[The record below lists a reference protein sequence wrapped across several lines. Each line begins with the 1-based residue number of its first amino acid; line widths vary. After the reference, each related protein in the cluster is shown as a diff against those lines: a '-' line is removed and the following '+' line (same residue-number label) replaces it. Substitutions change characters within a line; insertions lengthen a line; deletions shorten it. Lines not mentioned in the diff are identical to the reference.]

1 MICQRTPIP
10 AQTSFRLNQRFS
22 IAIKACPQPMTKI
35 YHILVLRIFD
45 FYIWISGL
53 LKVRIRKLDRRI
65 IAEGSGNAAV
75 PNTLGRVAIIAIF
88 PSQSSLPFT
97 LNLLKGLQ
105 RHGFFILAVSDRP
118 VRPLLRDILMAH
130 CHQLIERAGIGADF
144 ASYRM
149 GWNWLEKNRLKFPD
163 LNALLMA
170 NDSLFYPKNIDANI
184 ASMLDKNANWQ
195 CLFQGFEFTPHAQ
208 SYFLMFRPQVFESKA
223 FHDFW
228 AQYQGLSSRKHRVM
242 RGEIALSATLLRA
255 GFNIHACYTSTD
267 LVSTLTASP
276 QPLNLMRL
284 AALSPIAGDSPV
296 SREVILQSVASI
308 FTKNNYLT
316 NNKMHEA
323 LLLIFKKFAYMIGH
337 QCETGN
343 PTHEAGLL
351 MNYLFGA
358 PLKRDACF
366 RGAYD
371 IFQILHFASGYDEA
385 ELISMRE
392 DLSAR
397 ALPVSSTGLKK
408 LLIDSGRI

>member
-1 MICQRTPIP
+1 M
-10 AQTSFRLNQRFS
+10 
-22 IAIKACPQPMTKI
+22 KKI

-45 FYIWISGL
+45 LYVWISGL
-53 LKVRIRKLDRRI
+53 LEVRIRKLDRRI
-65 IAEGSGNAAV
+65 IAEENGNAAT
-75 PNTLGRVAIIAIF
+75 PNTLGRVAIIAVF

-105 RHGFFILAVSDRP
+105 RLGFFIIAVSDRP
-118 VRPLLRDILMAH
+118 VRPSLRDILMAH

-149 GWNWLEKNRLKFPD
+149 GWYWLEKNRLKFPD
-163 LNALLMA
+163 LSALIMA
-170 NDSLFYPKNIDANI
+170 NDSLFYPKNIDTNI
-184 ASMLDKNANWQ
+184 AAMLDESANWQ

-228 AQYQGLSSRKHRVM
+228 AQYQGLTSRKHRVM
-242 RGEIALSATLLRA
+242 RGEIALSAALLRA
-255 GFNIHACYTSTD
+255 GFNIQARYTSTD
-267 LVSTLTASP
+267 LISTLTASP
-276 QPLNLMRL
+276 QPLDLIQL

-296 SREVILQSVASI
+296 GREIILQSAASL
-308 FTKNNYLT
+308 FAKYNHLA

-323 LLLIFKKFAYMIGH
+323 LQLIFRKFVYMIGH

-343 PTHEAGLL
+343 PTHVAGLL
-351 MNYLFGA
+351 MNNLFGA

-371 IFQILHFASGYDEA
+371 IFQILRFASGYDEA

-392 DLSAR
+392 DLSVR

-408 LLIDSGRI
+408 LLIDNGRI